1 MTVPSSASGLIRIG
15 IMGFGHIGRNLYR
28 LAAEIPNLEIAVI
41 SDVGDPEILNYLLQR
56 DSIYGSFS
64 HDTEYKNG
72 EICLDDGRKSAIVRA
87 VAPGD
92 INWSYF
98 GVDVIVEA
106 TGRYSDNVSLD
117 VHLSEGANRVIL
129 STLPKDDIDRLVVMG
144 VNEATIKTT
153 DRKIS
158 AGSSTTNASA
168 HLLKVLVENFDVDR
182 AMLTS
187 IHAYTSDQALQDT
200 ARSDFRRSRSA
211 AENIIP
217 NDTDTPRWIER
228 LIPELDGKIEGIAL
242 NVPVASGSCVDLTT
256 RFGEDGI
263 TVAAVN
269 DAFRTAA
276 SKNADIIGIT
286 DDPIVSSDVIG
297 SRHSLIFDT
306 QATMQTTG
314 RLLKTLAWYDNSMG
328 HAARILELIQ
338 AYDALN
344 GSGGAS

>member
-1 MTVPSSASGLIRIG
+1 
-15 IMGFGHIGRNLYR
+15 MGFGHIGRNLFR
-28 LAAEIPNLEIAVI
+28 MAAELPNLEITVI

-56 DSIYGSFS
+56 DTIYGSFS
-64 HDTEYKNG
+64 HKTEYKNG
-72 EICLDDGRKSAIVRA
+72 EICLDDGRKSAIVKA

-98 GVDVIVEA
+98 DVDVVVEA
-106 TGRYSDNVSLD
+106 TGRYSDNNSMEA
-117 VHLSEGANRVIL
+117 HLSVGARRVIL
-129 STLPKDDIDRLVVMG
+129 STLPQDDIDRLVVMG
-144 VNEATIKTT
+144 VNEATIEAA

-158 AGSSTTNASA
+158 AGSSTTNATA
-168 HLLKVLVENFDVDR
+168 LLLKVLTENFAIDR

-217 NDTDTPRWIER
+217 NNTDTPRWIER

-256 RFGEDGI
+256 RFDQDGI
-263 TVAAVN
+263 TIAAVN
-269 DAFRTAA
+269 DAFRIAA
-276 SKNADIIGIT
+276 SANADIIGIT
-286 DDPIVSSDVIG
+286 NDPIVSSDVIG
-297 SRHSLIFDT
+297 SQHSLIFDT
-306 QATMQTTG
+306 QATMQTKG

-328 HAARILELIQ
+328 HAARIIDVIQ
-338 AYDALN
+338 AYNVLDSA
-344 GSGGAS
+344 GGAS